1 MKYKSIIL
9 VLVTFFVA
17 INLNAQQKEKASN
30 VLIVY
35 YSRSGNTQTMA
46 KMIQAET
53 GGDMIAISLV
63 KNYPEDYG
71 QLVKQYKEEVRTKKW
86 PAIKTRISNME
97 KYDYIFIGSP
107 NWGSSIAPPVSSFLN
122 SHNLKGKVIIPF
134 MTHGGGGFGHSINDI
149 KLLCPQSDLKEGLSI
164 NGSSVESS
172 EASIR
177 HWLQK
182 LKLSRQANSK

>member
-30 VLIVY
+30 MLIVY

-46 KMIQAET
+46 KMIQTET

-86 PAIKTRISNME
+86 PAIKTRISNIE

-107 NWGSSIAPPVSSFLN
+107 NWGSSIAPPVSSFLSN
-122 SHNLKGKVIIPF
+122 HNLKGKMIIPF
-134 MTHGGGGFGHSINDI
+134 MTHGGGGFGHGINDI
-149 KLLCPQSDLKEGLSI
+149 KLLCPQSDLKEELSI

-172 EASIR
+172 EAIIKQ
-177 HWLQK
+177 WIQK
-182 LKLSRQANSK
+182 LKLSSQANFK

>member
-17 INLNAQQKEKASN
+17 IILNAQQKEKTSN

-46 KMIQAET
+46 KMIQTET

-63 KNYPEDYG
+63 KDYSADYG

-86 PAIKTRISNME
+86 PAIKAHISNME

-107 NWGSSIAPPVSSFLN
+107 NWGSSIAPPVSSFL
-122 SHNLKGKVIIPF
+122 SRYDLKGKVIIPF
-134 MTHGGGGFGHSINDI
+134 MTHGGGGFGHSIKDI
-149 KLLCPQSDLKEGLSI
+149 KLLCPQSELKEGLSI

-172 EASIR
+172 GAGIK

-182 LKLSRQANSK
+182 LELSR